1 MKTMDDLP
9 DEILL
14 IIFSKLN
21 LRNISKAGGTCR
33 KWRCLSMD
41 VKTIQ
46 CIAKRE
52 FDYQEWMKQDFCPQ
66 KENLC
71 YAKILGRFLL
81 NGMIGWN

>member
-1 MKTMDDLP
+1 MITINVYM
-9 DEILL
+9 
-14 IIFSKLN
+14 IIIIKELDVFSKLN
-21 LRNISKAGGTCR
+21 LCNISKAGGTCR

-66 KENLC
+66 K
-71 YAKILGRFLL
+71 FP
-81 NGMIGWN
+81 

>member
-1 MKTMDDLP
+1 
-9 DEILL
+9 
-14 IIFSKLN
+14 
-21 LRNISKAGGTCR
+21 
-33 KWRCLSMD
+33 MD

-52 FDYQEWMKQDFCPQ
+52 FDYQEWVSEDFYPQ

-81 NGMIGWN
+81 NGMKGWN